1 LSFAIPL
8 ASSTAS
14 AAPLLRQS
22 FSADHH
28 RPLTVTIGEEDEP
41 LEQPDM
47 TARRFAGG
55 TEDNALLCGMTAVTT
70 ASSEPRAAPKRRTLK
85 NIGQGID
92 YSEEKQG
99 MAMMAQ
105 R

>member
-1 LSFAIPL
+1 LK
-8 ASSTAS
+8 S
-14 AAPLLRQS
+14 ANVREPR
-22 FSADHH
+22 
-28 RPLTVTIGEEDEP
+28 IGEK
-41 LEQPDM
+41 LLWR
-47 TARRFAGG
+47 TIFAVR
-55 TEDNALLCGMTAVTT
+55 ESKMRNRCLLCGMTAVTT